1 MGNLGKVVTIGI
13 SVAILVLA
21 ITGSVVLS
29 ENNIVRKQ
37 GLWSDATDVLSGQ
50 AAEQA
55 GREARPPFINTEQG
69 NMLAFFFALGG
80 VAAGLTIGYNWRRLL
95 AAEARGRRQ
104 RGRLTVTIL
113 MAITYLVVV
122 WVHAFLKP
130 LVDPSLGDVVLF
142 IFVLVGAVS
151 GFITG
156 SGLGRLKTE
165 QAERRKLAT

>member
-1 MGNLGKVVTIGI
+1 
-13 SVAILVLA
+13 
-21 ITGSVVLS
+21 
-29 ENNIVRKQ
+29 
-37 GLWSDATDVLSGQ
+37 
-50 AAEQA
+50 
-55 GREARPPFINTEQG
+55 
-69 NMLAFFFALGG
+69 
-80 VAAGLTIGYNWRRLL
+80 LTIGYNWRRLL